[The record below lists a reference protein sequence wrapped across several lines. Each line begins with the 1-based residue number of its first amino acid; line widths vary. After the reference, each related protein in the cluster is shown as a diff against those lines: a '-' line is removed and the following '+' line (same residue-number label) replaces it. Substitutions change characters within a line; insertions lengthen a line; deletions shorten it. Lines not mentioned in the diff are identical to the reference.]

1 MATKGLWSSRQDT
14 GKRSTMKLMMECGHT
29 VFVKPGGMTAWCPSC
44 NALVLIRDAD

>member
-1 MATKGLWSSRQDT
+1 MLADNAN